1 MLCLRAAGPSRP
13 PWRKAAHPCRIH
25 LARSA
30 LGVGL
35 CFVGF
40 QRPGTFII
48 GKPDL
53 SPPPP
58 RQFTAVHTRPS
69 CFAPMPICFHPHP
82 ICLPCYSALSLP
94 SRVDAPLV
102 FSLPWPASSR
112 ARARSQCLNGCNSQ
126 SVRQG
131 SEQAGQC
138 ARRGQARQW
147 AGRDVMC
154 MVDRVH
160 MDPKQSPKQEVFEV
174 LLGCIRSFL
183 HSTTPD

>member
-126 SVRQG
+126 SVSQCPSKVPNSSG
-131 SEQAGQC
+131 SLPPDPWKCLLCTMAG
-138 ARRGQARQW
+138 APLAVHRG
-147 AGRDVMC
+147 
-154 MVDRVH
+154 
-160 MDPKQSPKQEVFEV
+160 V
-174 LLGCIRSFL
+174 LR
-183 HSTTPD
+183 

>member
-126 SVRQG
+126 SRELVKEAEHPHGLSASRKDAG
-131 SEQAGQC
+131 S
-138 ARRGQARQW
+138 
-147 AGRDVMC
+147 
-154 MVDRVH
+154 
-160 MDPKQSPKQEVFEV
+160 KV
-174 LLGCIRSFL
+174 LLSWSGKRR
-183 HSTTPD
+183 HGHQQQTADG

>member
-94 SRVDAPLV
+94 SRVDASLV

-126 SVRQG
+126 SV
-131 SEQAGQC
+131 S
-138 ARRGQARQW
+138 
-147 AGRDVMC
+147 
-154 MVDRVH
+154 
-160 MDPKQSPKQEVFEV
+160 QSRT
-174 LLGCIRSFL
+174 ISFSRF
-183 HSTTPD
+183 HSSLFSL